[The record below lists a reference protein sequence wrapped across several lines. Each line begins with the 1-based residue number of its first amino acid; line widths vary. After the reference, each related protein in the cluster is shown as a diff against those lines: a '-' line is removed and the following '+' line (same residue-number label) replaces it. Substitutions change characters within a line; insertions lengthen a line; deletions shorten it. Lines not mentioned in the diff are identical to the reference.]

1 MAGDRRTVVVTGT
14 NGKSTVTAL
23 VAAALSPGGAVV
35 SNSTGANMT
44 DGIVTAMAA
53 DRTSGLAAIECDE
66 VYLGPVARGTRPKAV
81 VVLNSS
87 REYTRGVSLKSTL
100 EHWRRTAA
108 TLPADCVAI
117 INVDDPLVSWAFETA
132 PRRIGVSGGL
142 YWRDDALVCP
152 ACGTVQDF
160 TDTSWSCSGCGRSRP
175 EPDWTVVPD
184 GEGWAVE
191 HDGTRTRIDVTVPG
205 RTGPVGGAFALAAA
219 DALGVDVAAAAERI
233 SAVADVD
240 GRYAPYQV
248 GQHQARLLMLK
259 NPAGWAEAIDVA
271 VSTGRPLVV
280 ALDPFGPKDTATMW
294 EAPFQ
299 RLAGQEVQRHRRPAR
314 RRPRHPRGRRGR
326 GARGARLRDGGHEPR
341 SRRGDR
347 GVQLPRLPSHLQAVP
362 RRHPLSPSPTVRH
375 RRDALP
381 ARHRR
386 RRRRGECRRAGTARG
401 SPWPHRRDRHGRPA
415 RGLRRRRH
423 LPPRRH
429 RTRRRAG
436 ARRRGRRHRP
446 RRARA

>member
-1 MAGDRRTVVVTGT
+1 MTHPRDPLRARAALATGRAAGRLSQVLGRGSGSMIGGRLALRVDPEVLRSVAGDRRTVVVTGT

-23 VAAALSPGGAVV
+23 VAAALSPAGAVV

-66 VYLGPVARGTRPKAV
+66 VYLGPVARGTRPQAV

-117 INVDDPLVSWAFETA
+117 VNVDDPLVSWAFETA

-160 TDTSWSCSGCGRSRP
+160 TDTSWSCSGCGRARAAP
-175 EPDWTVVPD
+175 VWAGVAAGV
-184 GEGWAVE
+184 GWAGG
-191 HDGTRTRIDVTVPG
+191 HAGTRPRIDVTVPG

-248 GQHQARLLMLK
+248 GEHRARLLMLK

-299 RLAGQEVQRHRRPAR
+299 RLAGQVVQVTG
-314 RRPRHPRGRRGR
+314 GRRADGLAILEAD
-326 GARGARLRDGGHEPR
+326 GVEAREAPDFETAVTSHAPGEVIVACNYPAF
-341 SRRGDR
+341 RRISK
-347 GVQLPRLPSHLQAVP
+347 QF
-362 RRHPLSPSPTVRH
+362 
-375 RRDALP
+375 
-381 ARHRR
+381 
-386 RRRRGECRRAGTARG
+386 RG
-401 SPWPHRRDRHGRPA
+401 STH
-415 RGLRRRRH
+415 
-423 LPPRRH
+423 
-429 RTRRRAG
+429 
-436 ARRRGRRHRP
+436 
-446 RRARA
+446 

>member
-1 MAGDRRTVVVTGT
+1 MTHPRDPLRARAALASGRAAGRLSQVLGRGSGSMIGGRLALRVDPEVLRAVAGDRRTVVVTGT

-108 TLPADCVAI
+108 TLPADCVASFNI
-117 INVDDPLVSWAFETA
+117 DAPLVCRAFETA
-132 PRRIGVSGGL
+132 PRRIGDSGGL

-152 ACGTVQDF
+152 ACGTVQEF
-160 TDTSWSCSGCGRSRP
+160 TDASWSCSGCGRSRP

-191 HDGTRTRIDVTVPG
+191 HHGARTRIDVTVPG

-219 DALGVDVAAAAERI
+219 DALAIDVATAADRI

-299 RLAGQEVQRHRRPAR
+299 RLAGQVVQVTG
-314 RRPRHPRGRRGR
+314 GRRADGLAILEAAGVEAREAPDFETAVTSHAPGEVIVACNYPAFRRISKQFR
-326 GARGARLRDGGHEPR
+326 G
-341 SRRGDR
+341 
-347 GVQLPRLPSHLQAVP
+347 
-362 RRHPLSPSPTVRH
+362 
-375 RRDALP
+375 
-381 ARHRR
+381 
-386 RRRRGECRRAGTARG
+386 GT
-401 SPWPHRRDRHGRPA
+401 P
-415 RGLRRRRH
+415 
-423 LPPRRH
+423 
-429 RTRRRAG
+429 
-436 ARRRGRRHRP
+436 
-446 RRARA
+446 

>member
-1 MAGDRRTVVVTGT
+1 MTDHRDPLRARAALASGRAAGRLSQALGRGSGSMIGGRLALRVDPEVLRAVAGDRRTVVVTGT

-35 SNSTGANMT
+35 SNTTGANMT

-87 REYTRGVSLKSTL
+87 REYTRGVSLRSTL

-117 INVDDPLVSWAFETA
+117 INVDDPLVTWAFETA

-152 ACGTVQDF
+152 ACGTVQEF
-160 TDTSWSCSGCGRSRP
+160 TEKSWSCSGCGRTRP
-175 EPDWTVVPD
+175 EPDWKVVPD
-184 GEGWAVE
+184 GEGWSVE
-191 HDGTRTRIDVTVPG
+191 HDGTRTRVEVTVPG

-219 DALGVDVAAAAERI
+219 DALGIDVALAAERI

-248 GQHQARLLMLK
+248 GEHQARLLMLK

-271 VSTGRPLVV
+271 VATRRPLVV

-294 EAPFQ
+294 EAPFR
-299 RLAGQEVQRHRRPAR
+299 RLAGQQVHVTG
-314 RRPRHPRGRRGR
+314 GRRADGVAILEAAGVEAR
-326 GARGARLRDGGHEPR
+326 EAPDLESAVTSHARGEVLVACNYPAFRRISKQLRGGTH
-341 SRRGDR
+341 
-347 GVQLPRLPSHLQAVP
+347 
-362 RRHPLSPSPTVRH
+362 
-375 RRDALP
+375 
-381 ARHRR
+381 
-386 RRRRGECRRAGTARG
+386 
-401 SPWPHRRDRHGRPA
+401 
-415 RGLRRRRH
+415 
-423 LPPRRH
+423 
-429 RTRRRAG
+429 
-436 ARRRGRRHRP
+436 
-446 RRARA
+446 

>member
-1 MAGDRRTVVVTGT
+1 MTHHRDPLRARAALATGRAAGRLSQALGRGSGSMIGGRLALRVDPEVLRAVAGDRRTVVVTGT

-35 SNSTGANMT
+35 SNTTGANMT

-87 REYTRGVSLKSTL
+87 REYTRGVSLRSTL

-117 INVDDPLVSWAFETA
+117 INVDDPLVTWAFETA

-152 ACGTVQDF
+152 ACGTVQEF
-160 TDTSWSCSGCGRSRP
+160 TDTSWSCSGCGRTRP
-175 EPDWTVVPD
+175 EPDWKVVPD
-184 GEGWAVE
+184 GEGWSVE
-191 HDGTRTRIDVTVPG
+191 HDGTRTRVEVTVPG

-219 DALGVDVAAAAERI
+219 DALGIDVALAAERI

-248 GQHQARLLMLK
+248 GEHQARLLMLK

-271 VSTGRPLVV
+271 VTTRRPLVV

-299 RLAGQEVQRHRRPAR
+299 RLAGQQVHVTG
-314 RRPRHPRGRRGR
+314 GRRADGVAILEAAGVEAR
-326 GARGARLRDGGHEPR
+326 EAADLESAVTGHARGEVLVACNYPAFRRISKQLRGGTH
-341 SRRGDR
+341 
-347 GVQLPRLPSHLQAVP
+347 
-362 RRHPLSPSPTVRH
+362 
-375 RRDALP
+375 
-381 ARHRR
+381 
-386 RRRRGECRRAGTARG
+386 
-401 SPWPHRRDRHGRPA
+401 
-415 RGLRRRRH
+415 
-423 LPPRRH
+423 
-429 RTRRRAG
+429 
-436 ARRRGRRHRP
+436 
-446 RRARA
+446 

>member
-1 MAGDRRTVVVTGT
+1 MTHARDPLRARAALATGRAAGRLSQALGRGSGSMIGGRLALRVDPQVLRAVAGERRTVVVTGT

-100 EHWRRTAA
+100 EHWRHTAA

-191 HDGTRTRIDVTVPG
+191 HDGTRTRLDVTVPG

-219 DALGVDVAAAAERI
+219 DALG
-233 SAVADVD
+233 
-240 GRYAPYQV
+240 
-248 GQHQARLLMLK
+248 
-259 NPAGWAEAIDVA
+259 IDVA
-271 VSTGRPLVV
+271 DGGR
-280 ALDPFGPKDTATMW
+280 AD
-294 EAPFQ
+294 Q
-299 RLAGQEVQRHRRPAR
+299 RRGRR
-314 RRPRHPRGRRGR
+314 RRPLRPLSRRRAPGPAAHAQEPCRLGR
-326 GARGARLRDGGHEPR
+326 G
-341 SRRGDR
+341 
-347 GVQLPRLPSHLQAVP
+347 
-362 RRHPLSPSPTVRH
+362 
-375 RRDALP
+375 
-381 ARHRR
+381 HRR
-386 RRRRGECRRAGTARG
+386 RRL
-401 SPWPHRRDRHGRPA
+401 DRPSA
-415 RGLRRRRH
+415 
-423 LPPRRH
+423 
-429 RTRRRAG
+429 RRRARPLRAQGHGDDVGG
-436 ARRRGRRHRP
+436 AVPAPRGRGGLRHRGPSRRRARHPRRRGGDARSRLPTSSRP
-446 RRARA
+446 SRATRRAR

>member
-1 MAGDRRTVVVTGT
+1 MTHPRDPLRARAALATGRAAGRLSQVLGRGSGSMIGGRLALRVDPEVLRAVAGDRRTVVVTGT

-66 VYLGPVARGTRPKAV
+66 VYLGPVARGTRPQAV

-117 INVDDPLVSWAFETA
+117 VNVDDPLVSWAFETA

-175 EPDWTVVPD
+175 EPDWTVVPE

-248 GQHQARLLMLK
+248 GEHRARLLMLK

-299 RLAGQEVQRHRRPAR
+299 RLAGQVVQVTG
-314 RRPRHPRGRRGR
+314 GRRADGLAILEAD
-326 GARGARLRDGGHEPR
+326 GVDAREAPDFETAVTSHAPGEVIVACNYPAF
-341 SRRGDR
+341 RRISK
-347 GVQLPRLPSHLQAVP
+347 QF
-362 RRHPLSPSPTVRH
+362 
-375 RRDALP
+375 
-381 ARHRR
+381 
-386 RRRRGECRRAGTARG
+386 RG
-401 SPWPHRRDRHGRPA
+401 STH
-415 RGLRRRRH
+415 
-423 LPPRRH
+423 
-429 RTRRRAG
+429 
-436 ARRRGRRHRP
+436 
-446 RRARA
+446 

>member
-1 MAGDRRTVVVTGT
+1 MTHARDPLRARAALATGKAAGRLSQALGRGSGSMIGGRLALRVDPEVLRAVAGDRRTVVVTGT

-53 DRTSGLAAIECDE
+53 DRESGLAAIECDE

-100 EHWRRTAA
+100 EHWRHTAA
-108 TLPADCVAI
+108 TLPDDCVAI
-117 INVDDPLVSWAFETA
+117 VNVDDPLVSWAFETA

-160 TDTSWSCSGCGRSRP
+160 TDTSWSCPGCHRSRP
-175 EPDWTVVPD
+175 EPDWTVVQD
-184 GEGWAVE
+184 GDGWAVE
-191 HDGTRTRIDVTVPG
+191 HAGGRTRLHVTVPG

-219 DALGVDVAAAAERI
+219 DALGVDVDAAAERI

-240 GRYAPYQV
+240 GRYAPYRV
-248 GQHQARLLMLK
+248 GEHQARLLMLK

-294 EAPFQ
+294 EAPFH
-299 RLAGQEVQRHRRPAR
+299 RLAGREVYVTG
-314 RRPRHPRGRRGR
+314 GRR
-326 GARGARLRDGGHEPR
+326 ADGLAIL
-341 SRRGDR
+341 DAA
-347 GVQLPRLPSHLQAVP
+347 GV
-362 RRHPLSPSPTVRH
+362 TVREAPDLESAVTGH
-375 RRDALP
+375 APGEVVVACNYPAFRRISKQF
-381 ARHRR
+381 
-386 RRRRGECRRAGTARG
+386 RG
-401 SPWPHRRDRHGRPA
+401 STH
-415 RGLRRRRH
+415 
-423 LPPRRH
+423 
-429 RTRRRAG
+429 
-436 ARRRGRRHRP
+436 
-446 RRARA
+446 